1 MVKKTTGDNIN
12 SKLSLVMKS
21 GKYVLGYKSTL
32 RALRSGDAKLVIL
45 SNNCPTIR
53 KGELEYYAA
62 IAKAKVVFYAGNNIA
77 LGTACGRY
85 HRCSTLAIIDAGD
98 SDILAQWGFMI
109 HLFKLILR
117 LFLFMPKTNKIGML
131 KKGQKS
137 LSRFVE
143 FEWIQ
148 TTNQVICLLIKF
160 MNGWL
165 KI

>member
-1 MVKKTTGDNIN
+1 MVKKAQSENIN

-77 LGTACGRY
+77 LGTACGKY
-85 HRCSTLAIIDAGD
+85 HRCSTLAIIEAGD
-98 SDILAQWGFMI
+98 SDILTQWFIYIFKTMFQSFI
-109 HLFKLILR
+109 FSIKLIHW
-117 LFLFMPKTNKIGML
+117 
-131 KKGQKS
+131 S
-137 LSRFVE
+137 
-143 FEWIQ
+143 
-148 TTNQVICLLIKF
+148 IKYF
-160 MNGWL
+160 SIINDF
-165 KI
+165 

>member
-131 KKGQKS
+131 KKRTEVPFQVCWVRKDSNNKS
-137 LSRFVE
+137 GHLPF
-143 FEWIQ
+143 
-148 TTNQVICLLIKF
+148 N
-160 MNGWL
+160 
-165 KI
+165 